1 MVLLIDNYDSFT
13 FNIYEY
19 LKILKQEVIVINNDD
34 DSLFELDYLNI
45 SHIIISPGPKRPENA
60 GYSLD
65 IIKKYEGIIPI
76 LGVCLGYQC
85 INYIHGGTLKKGHPA
100 HGVVEKIYH
109 NGSGIYDNIKN
120 PLKVTRYHSL
130 SIDEVNLNSQFS
142 ITSKLKDGTVMSIEN
157 KNKMLY
163 GVQYHPEAILTEQ
176 GLDLFRNFLR
186 INNGKKN

>member
-1 MVLLIDNYDSFT
+1 MVLLVDNYDSFT

-19 LKILKQEVIVINNDD
+19 LKILNYDVIVKNNDD
-34 DSLFELDYLNI
+34 DSLFKLDFDDI
-45 SHIIISPGPKRPENA
+45 SHIIISPGPRRPENA

-65 IIKKYEGIIPI
+65 IIKKYEGTIPI
-76 LGVCLGYQC
+76 LGVCLGHQC
-85 INYIHGGTLKKGHPA
+85 INYIHGGTLKKGNPV
-100 HGVVEKIYH
+100 HGIVEKIYH
-109 NGSGIYDNIKN
+109 NGNGIYENIRN

-130 SIDEVNLNSQFS
+130 SIEESNLDRLFT
-142 ITSKLKDGTVMSIEN
+142 ITSRLKDGTIMSIEN
-157 KNKMLY
+157 KAKMLY

>member
-157 KNKMLY
+157 KNKML
-163 GVQYHPEAILTEQ
+163 
-176 GLDLFRNFLR
+176 DLFRNFLR